1 MKTNLRISWLMTL
14 MFTAILCHAQ
24 MTARQWNSEVTA
36 GWNLGNQFECSAPG
50 QDGES
55 VAIGEPDGADN
66 AETAWG
72 NPVVTKKTIKAVHD
86 AGFNAIRIPV
96 RWQCHITNPA
106 AMSIS
111 KTWMDRIKEVI
122 DWCLEYDMKVIVNV
136 HHEKWLESRPFYA
149 DKEENGS
156 WLCCG

>member
-1 MKTNLRISWLMTL
+1 MKTKLRIYWLLTL
-14 MFTAILCHAQ
+14 VFAVMLCHAMLCHAQ
-24 MTARQWNSEVTA
+24 KTARQWNSEVTA

-55 VAIGEPDGADN
+55 MAIGEPDGADN

-106 AMSIS
+106 AKMAMPHHQPCGHEHQQDVDGQN
-111 KTWMDRIKEVI
+111 KGGDRLVSGI
-122 DWCLEYDMKVIVNV
+122 
-136 HHEKWLESRPFYA
+136 
-149 DKEENGS
+149 
-156 WLCCG
+156 

>member
-1 MKTNLRISWLMTL
+1 MTL
-14 MFTAILCHAQ
+14 MFAVMLCHAQ
-24 MTARQWNSEVTA
+24 KTARQWNSEVTA

-55 VAIGEPDGADN
+55 MDIGEPDGADN

-96 RWQCHITNPA
+96 RWQCHITNPCGHEHQQDVDGQN
-106 AMSIS
+106 
-111 KTWMDRIKEVI
+111 KGGDRLVSGI
-122 DWCLEYDMKVIVNV
+122 
-136 HHEKWLESRPFYA
+136 
-149 DKEENGS
+149 
-156 WLCCG
+156 